1 MHTEV
6 SLYSSFEI
14 LVILCRAVV
23 TGIGLIKFM
32 SPGELNKSFF
42 GPRRVGDAGRT
53 KKLRMS
59 LTLIAKMSDRGDVEV
74 TPDSWRPLVV
84 PLLLTDSCQ
93 FGNNC

>member
-42 GPRRVGDAGRT
+42 GPREVDAGKT
-53 KKLRMS
+53 KKFKNE
-59 LTLIAKMSDRGDVEV
+59 LTAKMSDRGEDG
-74 TPDSWRPLVV
+74 L
-84 PLLLTDSCQ
+84 
-93 FGNNC
+93 